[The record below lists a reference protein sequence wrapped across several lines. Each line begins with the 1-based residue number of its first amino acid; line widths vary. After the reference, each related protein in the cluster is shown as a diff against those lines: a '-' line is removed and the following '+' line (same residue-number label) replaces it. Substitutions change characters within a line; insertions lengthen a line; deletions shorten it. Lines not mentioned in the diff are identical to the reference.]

1 MKKNYLFAPLF
12 GLLFLTACSSNLIG
26 GDSYG
31 DSHNTL
37 KSENIFAYQAATS
50 IGMIAQIDTPTANPL
65 GLQRA
70 VSEDLVEKIKTYL
83 PTVEAAL
90 TGNQLLTNIEEQTS
104 EREEFQYKI
113 VVSYNDIN
121 LNLESFV
128 MYYNE
133 TLIEEEYDH
142 EDEEFEQEF
151 TMEGIIVVGENEYQ
165 MRGEKELENDEYE
178 TNFYYQLDENTLISV
193 EQETENTETEFEY
206 KIIQNGR
213 TIYEYSIE
221 VEDNE
226 VELETKDTTGKYEL
240 KFEIE
245 KRNGVQYIKAK
256 IEQNHQ
262 EDVIYFE
269 KVVDTTTGAVTYQV
283 VTF

>member
-12 GLLFLTACSSNLIG
+12 GLLFLTSCSGNFIG
-26 GDSYG
+26 GSSSTG
-31 DSHNTL
+31 GHNNL

-50 IGMIAQIDTPTANPL
+50 IGMIAQIDTPTTSPL

-70 VSEDLVEKIKTYL
+70 VSEDLIEKVKTYL

-90 TGNQLLTNIEEQTS
+90 TGNQLLTNAEEQVS
-104 EREEFQYKI
+104 DREGYQYKI
-113 VVSYNDIN
+113 IVSYNDIN
-121 LNLESFV
+121 LNLESFT

-133 TLIEEEYDH
+133 TLIEEDYDH
-142 EDEEFEQEF
+142 EDNELEQEF
-151 TMEGIIVVGENEYQ
+151 TMEGIIIIDGFEYQ
-165 MRGEKELENDEYE
+165 MHGEKELENDEYE
-178 TNFYYQLDENTLISV
+178 TNFYYQFDSNTIISV
-193 EQETENTETEFEY
+193 EQQIENTETEFEY

-213 TIYEYSIE
+213 TVLEYSIE
-221 VEDNE
+221 VENNE

-245 KRNGVQYIKAK
+245 KRNGSQYIKAK

-269 KVVDTTTGAVTYQV
+269 KVVDSTTGVVTYQV
-283 VTF
+283 VTL

>member
-1 MKKNYLFAPLF
+1 MKKNYLFLPVL
-12 GLLFLTACSSNLIG
+12 GLMFLTSCSSNLIG
-26 GDSYG
+26 GGSG
-31 DSHNTL
+31 GGQNNL

-50 IGMIAQIDTPTANPL
+50 IGMIAQVDTPSVSPL

-70 VSEDLVEKIKTYL
+70 VSDDLVEKVKTYL
-83 PTVEAAL
+83 PTIEAAL
-90 TGNQLLTNIEEQTS
+90 TGNQLLTSVEEQAS
-104 EREEFQYKI
+104 DREGYQYKI

-133 TLIEEEYDH
+133 TLVEEEYDH
-142 EDEEFEQEF
+142 DDHELEQEF
-151 TMEGIIVVGENEYQ
+151 TMEGIIIIDGFEYQ
-165 MRGEKELENDEYE
+165 MHGEKELENDEYE
-178 TNFYYQLDENTLISV
+178 TNFYYQLDSNTIISV
-193 EQETENTETEFEY
+193 QQEIENTETEFEY

-213 TIYEYSIE
+213 TVLEYSIE
-221 VEDNE
+221 VENNE

-269 KVVDTTTGAVTYQV
+269 KVVDATTGVVTYQV